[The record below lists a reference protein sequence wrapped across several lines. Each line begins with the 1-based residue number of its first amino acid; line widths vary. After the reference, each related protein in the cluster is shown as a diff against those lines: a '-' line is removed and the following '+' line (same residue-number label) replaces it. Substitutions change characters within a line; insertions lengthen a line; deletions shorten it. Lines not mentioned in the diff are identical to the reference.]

1 MNSQTW
7 NSKDI
12 FQQMF
17 GMWSAWIIPFGL
29 TAFSFKFLQR
39 IINLPFIH
47 KYWARFEDYW
57 TWYRTVTVSE
67 YDRKKQWSGQ
77 NELYNALNWWLN
89 NRAVMDKMD
98 CEVYMAEN
106 KNNGAVSVGPGVNVF
121 VRVGQFSVR
130 KIVKESYMR
139 ETYSY
144 SEGFD
149 KMPVDYCLFELTFPN
164 SRTVDAKS
172 FLENIAA
179 EYLLHKQRTRTMHLY
194 TLRSGY
200 DGSEWQKTEFH
211 HPMTISGLKMR
222 ENQRDKLRMALDS
235 FKLSEDWYRENGTVW
250 KTGFFLTGPP
260 GTGKTS
266 TAVAIANYLHYDIY
280 LLSLTHIK
288 SDIDLMELNANMGSK
303 CVVLLEDADCFKVL
317 HRRDDSAKEKEEI
330 KDGDNKNKEV
340 TTVTL
345 SGVLNFLDGVL
356 STVSKGR
363 VFVMTSNH
371 PEVIDPAVYRSGR
384 LDHHFHM
391 EACTFDQINQMFE
404 SYRTPSG
411 EAPGVKRMLDSIADK
426 VKEKID
432 SNLITASDVK
442 SIILKHQWKATGD
455 KAADIAEC
463 ERASRAAIVDLLS
476 FQGTGDIRTEAERK
490 DGKTKDSKGKK
501 KRGARSS
508 RELEWEREL
517 TTGRLRS
524 PEEERWIE
532 ELVTGKMC
540 GGHTRLKEEEGVDKD
555 ESGRKEGSGSEP
567 EVVLKGV
574 LMEGLRGEAEVDA
587 KIGGGE
593 GIAEKEEEVESE
605 SGLVLEGDGQSLKT
619 EGAEVEGSF
628 AEKKNAGA

>member
-317 HRRDDSAKEKEEI
+317 HRRDDSVTVTEAEEN
-330 KDGDNKNKEV
+330 KDGDRKRKGHSA
-340 TTVTL
+340 VTL
-345 SGVLNFLDGVL
+345 SAVLNFLDGVL

-371 PEVIDPAVYRSGR
+371 PEVIDPAIYRSGR

-391 EACTFDQINQMFE
+391 EACSFDQIDQMFD
-404 SYRTPSG
+404 SYKTPSG
-411 EAPGVKRMLDSIADK
+411 EVPGVKCMLGSIGDK
-426 VKEKID
+426 VKEKVD
-432 SNLITASDVK
+432 ANLITASDVK

-455 KAADIAEC
+455 ETEDIAEC
-463 ERASRAAIVDLLS
+463 ERASRAAIMELLS
-476 FQGTGDIRTEAERK
+476 FEGTGDIRTEAEGK
-490 DGKTKDSKGKK
+490 DGKGEKSKGKK
-501 KRGARSS
+501 KRGTRSS
-508 RELEWEREL
+508 REVDWEREL
-517 TTGRLRS
+517 ATGRLRS
-524 PEEERWIE
+524 PEEEGWVE
-532 ELVTGKMC
+532 EILSGNMC
-540 GGHTRLKEEEGVDKD
+540 GHRASLKEEGGDGNET
-555 ESGRKEGSGSEP
+555 GRKEGSNLEP
-567 EVVLKGV
+567 EEVLKVVLTEGV
-574 LMEGLRGEAEVDA
+574 QGAAEVDL
-587 KIGGGE
+587 KEGGGE
-593 GIAEKEEEVESE
+593 GIGEKDKAVESK
-605 SGLVLEGDGQSLKT
+605 SGLVVEGDGQSLKT
-619 EGAEVEGSF
+619 EGVEVEKAF
-628 AEKKNAGA
+628 AEKNAGL